1 MSLHFGRT
9 VAVAAFAFVV
19 CATSARAD
27 NGPVTEGPKVST
39 PTVAERLQPSA
50 SSILATPSP
59 VSVAVEEKPAPAET
73 TMRPPSRSSAL
84 PLIAAGL
91 VLLISG
97 AIVDGDAGTILMV
110 GGAGITA
117 YGVYLYVN

>member
-1 MSLHFGRT
+1 MSLHFGRS

-19 CATSARAD
+19 CASSARAE
-27 NGPVTEGPKVST
+27 NGPAAEDQKSSV

-50 SSILATPSP
+50 SSILATPAP
-59 VSVAVEEKPAPAET
+59 VRVAEEEKPAPAET
-73 TMRPPSRSSAL
+73 SMRPPSRSSAV